1 MKTTADEVFKL
12 LRAAYPDARCELD
25 FTSPFQLLV
34 AVVLSA
40 QSTDVGVNKVTPVL
54 FARWPTPQA
63 LAEADR
69 AELEEVIRPTGFFR
83 NKAAALQ
90 GLSRQITDD
99 YDGKVPVSIDDLVKL
114 PGVGRKTAMRL
125 VLHLLRQDTA
135 VVEAFGNAMITLKHE
150 VKYCKVCHNIS
161 DTETCRI
168 CSNPARDASTICV
181 VESIRDV
188 MAVEATQQY
197 RGLYHVLG
205 GVISPMDGIGPSDL
219 QIESLVERVKG
230 GEVKEVILALSSTM
244 EGDTTNFYISRKLDG
259 MDVKLSV
266 IARGISIGDELE
278 YTDEVTLGRS
288 IINRTLFT
296 GTA

>member
-34 AVVLSA
+34 ATVLSA

-114 PGVGRKTAMRL
+114 PGVGRKTANVVRGHAFGLPAITTDSHVLRVSKRL
-125 VLHLLRQDTA
+125 GWTTSA
-135 VVEAFGNAMITLKHE
+135 KPEVVETDLQQLFDPSDWTVL
-150 VKYCKVCHNIS
+150 S
-161 DTETCRI
+161 DTLIFHGRRRCHAKK
-168 CSNPARDASTICV
+168 PACGACV
-181 VESIRDV
+181 VGGLCPSYGTGPTDPD
-188 MAVEATQQY
+188 EAKA
-197 RGLYHVLG
+197 
-205 GVISPMDGIGPSDL
+205 
-219 QIESLVERVKG
+219 LVK
-230 GEVKEVILALSSTM
+230 S
-244 EGDTTNFYISRKLDG
+244 
-259 MDVKLSV
+259 
-266 IARGISIGDELE
+266 
-278 YTDEVTLGRS
+278 
-288 IINRTLFT
+288 
-296 GTA
+296 

>member
-1 MKTTADEVFKL
+1 MKTTEDEVFKL

-34 AVVLSA
+34 ATVLSA

-114 PGVGRKTAMRL
+114 PGVGRKTANVVRGHAFGLPAITTDTHVLRVSKRL
-125 VLHLLRQDTA
+125 GWTTSA
-135 VVEAFGNAMITLKHE
+135 KPEVVETDLQQLFDPSDWTVL
-150 VKYCKVCHNIS
+150 S
-161 DTETCRI
+161 DTLIFHGRRRCHAKK
-168 CSNPARDASTICV
+168 PACGACV
-181 VESIRDV
+181 VGGLCPSYGTGPTDPD
-188 MAVEATQQY
+188 EAKA
-197 RGLYHVLG
+197 
-205 GVISPMDGIGPSDL
+205 
-219 QIESLVERVKG
+219 LVK
-230 GEVKEVILALSSTM
+230 S
-244 EGDTTNFYISRKLDG
+244 
-259 MDVKLSV
+259 
-266 IARGISIGDELE
+266 
-278 YTDEVTLGRS
+278 
-288 IINRTLFT
+288 
-296 GTA
+296 

>member
-34 AVVLSA
+34 ATVLSA

-114 PGVGRKTAMRL
+114 PGVGRKTANVVRGHAFGLPAITTDTHVLRVSKRL
-125 VLHLLRQDTA
+125 GWTTSA
-135 VVEAFGNAMITLKHE
+135 KPEVVETDLQQLFDPSDWTVL
-150 VKYCKVCHNIS
+150 S
-161 DTETCRI
+161 DTLIFHGRRRCHAKK
-168 CSNPARDASTICV
+168 PACGACV
-181 VESIRDV
+181 VG
-188 MAVEATQQY
+188 
-197 RGLYHVLG
+197 GLCPSYG
-205 GVISPMDGIGPSDL
+205 TGPTDPD
-219 QIESLVERVKG
+219 ETKALVK
-230 GEVKEVILALSSTM
+230 S
-244 EGDTTNFYISRKLDG
+244 
-259 MDVKLSV
+259 
-266 IARGISIGDELE
+266 
-278 YTDEVTLGRS
+278 
-288 IINRTLFT
+288 
-296 GTA
+296 

>member
-1 MKTTADEVFKL
+1 VKTTADEVFKL

-34 AVVLSA
+34 ATVLSA

-114 PGVGRKTAMRL
+114 PGVGRKTANVVRGHAFGLPAITTDTHVLRVSKRL
-125 VLHLLRQDTA
+125 GWTTSA
-135 VVEAFGNAMITLKHE
+135 KPEVVETDLQQLFDPSDWTVL
-150 VKYCKVCHNIS
+150 S
-161 DTETCRI
+161 DTLIFHGRRRCHAKK
-168 CSNPARDASTICV
+168 PACGACV
-181 VESIRDV
+181 VGGLCPSYGTGPTDPD
-188 MAVEATQQY
+188 EAKA
-197 RGLYHVLG
+197 
-205 GVISPMDGIGPSDL
+205 
-219 QIESLVERVKG
+219 LVK
-230 GEVKEVILALSSTM
+230 S
-244 EGDTTNFYISRKLDG
+244 
-259 MDVKLSV
+259 
-266 IARGISIGDELE
+266 
-278 YTDEVTLGRS
+278 
-288 IINRTLFT
+288 
-296 GTA
+296 

>member
-34 AVVLSA
+34 ATVLSA

-114 PGVGRKTAMRL
+114 PGVGRKTANVVRGHAFGLPAITTDTHVLRVSKRL
-125 VLHLLRQDTA
+125 GWTTSA
-135 VVEAFGNAMITLKHE
+135 KPEVVETDLQQLFDPSDWTVL
-150 VKYCKVCHNIS
+150 S
-161 DTETCRI
+161 DTLIFHGRRRCHAKK
-168 CSNPARDASTICV
+168 PACGACV
-181 VESIRDV
+181 VGGLCPSYGTGPTDPD
-188 MAVEATQQY
+188 EAKA
-197 RGLYHVLG
+197 
-205 GVISPMDGIGPSDL
+205 
-219 QIESLVERVKG
+219 LVK
-230 GEVKEVILALSSTM
+230 S
-244 EGDTTNFYISRKLDG
+244 
-259 MDVKLSV
+259 
-266 IARGISIGDELE
+266 
-278 YTDEVTLGRS
+278 
-288 IINRTLFT
+288 
-296 GTA
+296 

>member
-1 MKTTADEVFKL
+1 MRTTADEVFKL

-34 AVVLSA
+34 ATVLSA

-114 PGVGRKTAMRL
+114 PGVGRKTANVVRGHAFGLPAITTDTHVLRVSKRL
-125 VLHLLRQDTA
+125 GWTTSA
-135 VVEAFGNAMITLKHE
+135 KPEVVETDLQQLFDPSDWTVL
-150 VKYCKVCHNIS
+150 S
-161 DTETCRI
+161 DTLIFHGRRRCHAKK
-168 CSNPARDASTICV
+168 PACGACV
-181 VESIRDV
+181 VGGLCPSYGTGPTDPD
-188 MAVEATQQY
+188 EAKA
-197 RGLYHVLG
+197 
-205 GVISPMDGIGPSDL
+205 
-219 QIESLVERVKG
+219 LVK
-230 GEVKEVILALSSTM
+230 S
-244 EGDTTNFYISRKLDG
+244 
-259 MDVKLSV
+259 
-266 IARGISIGDELE
+266 
-278 YTDEVTLGRS
+278 
-288 IINRTLFT
+288 
-296 GTA
+296 

>member
-34 AVVLSA
+34 ATVLSA

-90 GLSRQITDD
+90 RLSRQITDD

-114 PGVGRKTAMRL
+114 PGVGRKTANVVRGHAFGLPAITTDTHVLRVSKRL
-125 VLHLLRQDTA
+125 GWTTSA
-135 VVEAFGNAMITLKHE
+135 KPEVVETDLQQLFDPSDWTVL
-150 VKYCKVCHNIS
+150 S
-161 DTETCRI
+161 DTLIFHGRRRCHAKK
-168 CSNPARDASTICV
+168 PAGGACV
-181 VESIRDV
+181 VGGLCPSYGTGPTDPD
-188 MAVEATQQY
+188 EAKA
-197 RGLYHVLG
+197 
-205 GVISPMDGIGPSDL
+205 
-219 QIESLVERVKG
+219 LVK
-230 GEVKEVILALSSTM
+230 S
-244 EGDTTNFYISRKLDG
+244 
-259 MDVKLSV
+259 
-266 IARGISIGDELE
+266 
-278 YTDEVTLGRS
+278 
-288 IINRTLFT
+288 
-296 GTA
+296 

>member
-34 AVVLSA
+34 ATVLSA

-99 YDGKVPVSIDDLVKL
+99 YDGKVPISIDDLVKL
-114 PGVGRKTAMRL
+114 PGVGRKTANVVRGHAFGLPAITTDTHVLRVSKRL
-125 VLHLLRQDTA
+125 GWTTSA
-135 VVEAFGNAMITLKHE
+135 KPEVVETDLQQLFDPSDWTVL
-150 VKYCKVCHNIS
+150 S
-161 DTETCRI
+161 DTLIFHGRRRCHAKK
-168 CSNPARDASTICV
+168 PACGACV
-181 VESIRDV
+181 VGGLCPSYGTGPTDPD
-188 MAVEATQQY
+188 EAKA
-197 RGLYHVLG
+197 
-205 GVISPMDGIGPSDL
+205 
-219 QIESLVERVKG
+219 LVK
-230 GEVKEVILALSSTM
+230 S
-244 EGDTTNFYISRKLDG
+244 
-259 MDVKLSV
+259 
-266 IARGISIGDELE
+266 
-278 YTDEVTLGRS
+278 
-288 IINRTLFT
+288 
-296 GTA
+296 

>member
-34 AVVLSA
+34 ATVLSA

-90 GLSRQITDD
+90 RLSRQITDD

-114 PGVGRKTAMRL
+114 PGVGRKTANVVRGHAFGLPAITTDTHVLRVSKRL
-125 VLHLLRQDTA
+125 GWTTSA
-135 VVEAFGNAMITLKHE
+135 KPEVVETDLQQLFDPSDWTVL
-150 VKYCKVCHNIS
+150 S
-161 DTETCRI
+161 DT
-168 CSNPARDASTICV
+168 
-181 VESIRDV
+181 
-188 MAVEATQQY
+188 
-197 RGLYHVLG
+197 
-205 GVISPMDGIGPSDL
+205 
-219 QIESLVERVKG
+219 
-230 GEVKEVILALSSTM
+230 LSSTAVAAAM
-244 EGDTTNFYISRKLDG
+244 PRSPPAAPAWWVGSAPATAP
-259 MDVKLSV
+259 
-266 IARGISIGDELE
+266 ARPI
-278 YTDEVTLGRS
+278 
-288 IINRTLFT
+288 RTRPRPW
-296 GTA
+296 

>member
-34 AVVLSA
+34 ATVLSA

-90 GLSRQITDD
+90 GLSRQIADD

-114 PGVGRKTAMRL
+114 PGVGRKTANVVRGHAFGLPAITTDTHVLRVSKRL
-125 VLHLLRQDTA
+125 VWTTSA
-135 VVEAFGNAMITLKHE
+135 KPEVVETDLQQLFDPSDWTVL
-150 VKYCKVCHNIS
+150 S
-161 DTETCRI
+161 DTLIFHGRRRCHAKK
-168 CSNPARDASTICV
+168 PACGACV
-181 VESIRDV
+181 VGGLCPSYGTGPTDPD
-188 MAVEATQQY
+188 EAKA
-197 RGLYHVLG
+197 
-205 GVISPMDGIGPSDL
+205 
-219 QIESLVERVKG
+219 LVK
-230 GEVKEVILALSSTM
+230 S
-244 EGDTTNFYISRKLDG
+244 
-259 MDVKLSV
+259 
-266 IARGISIGDELE
+266 
-278 YTDEVTLGRS
+278 
-288 IINRTLFT
+288 
-296 GTA
+296 

>member
-34 AVVLSA
+34 ATVLSA

-90 GLSRQITDD
+90 GLSRQIADD

-114 PGVGRKTAMRL
+114 PGVGRKTANVVRGHAFGLPAITTDTHVLRVSKRL
-125 VLHLLRQDTA
+125 GWTTSA
-135 VVEAFGNAMITLKHE
+135 KPEVVETDLQQLFDPSDWTVL
-150 VKYCKVCHNIS
+150 S
-161 DTETCRI
+161 DTLIFHGRRRCHAKK
-168 CSNPARDASTICV
+168 PACGACV
-181 VESIRDV
+181 VGGLCPSYGTGPTDPD
-188 MAVEATQQY
+188 EAKA
-197 RGLYHVLG
+197 
-205 GVISPMDGIGPSDL
+205 
-219 QIESLVERVKG
+219 LVK
-230 GEVKEVILALSSTM
+230 S
-244 EGDTTNFYISRKLDG
+244 
-259 MDVKLSV
+259 
-266 IARGISIGDELE
+266 
-278 YTDEVTLGRS
+278 
-288 IINRTLFT
+288 
-296 GTA
+296 

>member
-34 AVVLSA
+34 ATVLSA

-90 GLSRQITDD
+90 RLSRQITDD

-114 PGVGRKTAMRL
+114 PGVGRKTANVVRGHAFGLPAITTDTHVLRVSKRL
-125 VLHLLRQDTA
+125 GWTTSA
-135 VVEAFGNAMITLKHE
+135 KPEVVETDLQQLFDPSDWTVL
-150 VKYCKVCHNIS
+150 S
-161 DTETCRI
+161 DTLIFHGRRC
-168 CSNPARDASTICV
+168 CHAKKPACGACV
-181 VESIRDV
+181 VGGLCPSYGTGPTDPD
-188 MAVEATQQY
+188 EAKA
-197 RGLYHVLG
+197 
-205 GVISPMDGIGPSDL
+205 
-219 QIESLVERVKG
+219 LVK
-230 GEVKEVILALSSTM
+230 S
-244 EGDTTNFYISRKLDG
+244 
-259 MDVKLSV
+259 
-266 IARGISIGDELE
+266 
-278 YTDEVTLGRS
+278 
-288 IINRTLFT
+288 
-296 GTA
+296 

>member
-34 AVVLSA
+34 ATVLSA

-99 YDGKVPVSIDDLVKL
+99 YDGKVPISIDDLVKL
-114 PGVGRKTAMRL
+114 PGVGRKTANVVRGHAFGLPAITTDTHVLRVSKRL
-125 VLHLLRQDTA
+125 GWTTSA
-135 VVEAFGNAMITLKHE
+135 KPEVVETDLQQLFDPSDWTVL
-150 VKYCKVCHNIS
+150 S
-161 DTETCRI
+161 DTLIFHGRRC
-168 CSNPARDASTICV
+168 CHAKKPACGACV
-181 VESIRDV
+181 VGGLCPSYGTGPTDPD
-188 MAVEATQQY
+188 EAKA
-197 RGLYHVLG
+197 
-205 GVISPMDGIGPSDL
+205 
-219 QIESLVERVKG
+219 LVK
-230 GEVKEVILALSSTM
+230 S
-244 EGDTTNFYISRKLDG
+244 
-259 MDVKLSV
+259 
-266 IARGISIGDELE
+266 
-278 YTDEVTLGRS
+278 
-288 IINRTLFT
+288 
-296 GTA
+296 

>member
-34 AVVLSA
+34 ATVLSA

-114 PGVGRKTAMRL
+114 PGVGRKTANVVRGHAFGLPAITTDTHVLRVSKRL
-125 VLHLLRQDTA
+125 VWTTSA
-135 VVEAFGNAMITLKHE
+135 KPEVVETDLQQLFDPSDWTVL
-150 VKYCKVCHNIS
+150 S
-161 DTETCRI
+161 DTLIFHGRRRCHAKK
-168 CSNPARDASTICV
+168 PACGACV
-181 VESIRDV
+181 VGGLCPSYGTGPTDPD
-188 MAVEATQQY
+188 EAKA
-197 RGLYHVLG
+197 
-205 GVISPMDGIGPSDL
+205 
-219 QIESLVERVKG
+219 LVK
-230 GEVKEVILALSSTM
+230 S
-244 EGDTTNFYISRKLDG
+244 
-259 MDVKLSV
+259 
-266 IARGISIGDELE
+266 
-278 YTDEVTLGRS
+278 
-288 IINRTLFT
+288 
-296 GTA
+296 

>member
-34 AVVLSA
+34 ATVLSA

-90 GLSRQITDD
+90 RLSRQITDD

-114 PGVGRKTAMRL
+114 PGVGRKTANVVRGHAFGLPAITTDTHVLRVSKRL
-125 VLHLLRQDTA
+125 GWTTSA
-135 VVEAFGNAMITLKHE
+135 KPEVVETGLQQLFDPSDWTVL
-150 VKYCKVCHNIS
+150 S
-161 DTETCRI
+161 DTLIFHGRRRCHAKK
-168 CSNPARDASTICV
+168 PACGACV
-181 VESIRDV
+181 VGGLCPSYGTGPTDPD
-188 MAVEATQQY
+188 EAKA
-197 RGLYHVLG
+197 
-205 GVISPMDGIGPSDL
+205 
-219 QIESLVERVKG
+219 LVK
-230 GEVKEVILALSSTM
+230 S
-244 EGDTTNFYISRKLDG
+244 
-259 MDVKLSV
+259 
-266 IARGISIGDELE
+266 
-278 YTDEVTLGRS
+278 
-288 IINRTLFT
+288 
-296 GTA
+296 

>member
-34 AVVLSA
+34 ATVLSA

-114 PGVGRKTAMRL
+114 PGVGRKTANVVRGHAFGLPAITTDTHVLRVSKRL
-125 VLHLLRQDTA
+125 GWTTSA
-135 VVEAFGNAMITLKHE
+135 KPEVVETDLQKLFDPSDWTVL
-150 VKYCKVCHNIS
+150 S
-161 DTETCRI
+161 DTLIFHGRRC
-168 CSNPARDASTICV
+168 CHAKKPACGACV
-181 VESIRDV
+181 VGGLCPSYGTGPTDPD
-188 MAVEATQQY
+188 EAKA
-197 RGLYHVLG
+197 
-205 GVISPMDGIGPSDL
+205 
-219 QIESLVERVKG
+219 LVK
-230 GEVKEVILALSSTM
+230 S
-244 EGDTTNFYISRKLDG
+244 
-259 MDVKLSV
+259 
-266 IARGISIGDELE
+266 
-278 YTDEVTLGRS
+278 
-288 IINRTLFT
+288 
-296 GTA
+296 

>member
-34 AVVLSA
+34 ATVLSA

-114 PGVGRKTAMRL
+114 PGVGRKTANVVRGHAFGLPAITTDTHVLRVSKRL
-125 VLHLLRQDTA
+125 GWTTSA
-135 VVEAFGNAMITLKHE
+135 TPEVVETDLQQLFDPSDWTVL
-150 VKYCKVCHNIS
+150 S
-161 DTETCRI
+161 DTLIFHGRRRCHAKK
-168 CSNPARDASTICV
+168 PACGACV
-181 VESIRDV
+181 VGGLCPSYGTGPTDPD
-188 MAVEATQQY
+188 EAKA
-197 RGLYHVLG
+197 
-205 GVISPMDGIGPSDL
+205 
-219 QIESLVERVKG
+219 LVK
-230 GEVKEVILALSSTM
+230 S
-244 EGDTTNFYISRKLDG
+244 
-259 MDVKLSV
+259 
-266 IARGISIGDELE
+266 
-278 YTDEVTLGRS
+278 
-288 IINRTLFT
+288 
-296 GTA
+296 